1 MPPSAETLSSV
12 RCSAGPTGFPVK
24 QGLYDPR
31 FESDACGVGMIISI
45 DGIQTR
51 DTMDK
56 ASHAV
61 MCMSHR
67 GAEGSEPTS
76 GDGAGIMTGIPHELI
91 GSSVKEAAITLPK
104 PGHYAAGNVFFSHD
118 GLVRMQCKQTF
129 AEIAK
134 QQGLE
139 VLGWRPVPTDP
150 KLANVGPTA
159 MSRQPK
165 IEQALVTYVSEN
177 KDENGVDPNQDLVKF
192 ERACYLALKIAENR
206 IPYEKHF
213 YVCSLSPRLIVYKG
227 MLTPGQ
233 LFPYFCDLRDPGY
246 KTHFALTH
254 TRFSTNTFPSW
265 DRAQPL
271 RHLAHNGEINTLMGN
286 KNWMTAREGDLHSK
300 VVGVDLLS
308 QLYPIISDNTSD
320 SGALDNV
327 IEFMLQTGEYSL
339 PEIMMMVAPEP
350 WEADTMMSEEKK
362 GFYEWASNLMEPW
375 DGPALLS
382 FCDGRYAGAVLD
394 RNGLRPARYWL
405 TTDNYLI
412 MGSET
417 GVVPVQDSLIKEKGR
432 LQPGKML
439 LVDMEQHTFTRDE
452 VLKHKIVTTH
462 PYARWVEQEKIT
474 LKDLLK
480 ATTSS
485 MPDVPEFNEQTD
497 PRMRCMGYTL
507 EHLHM
512 LLQPM
517 VENAYEA
524 LGSMGNDAPLACLSK
539 QTRLPYEYF
548 KQLFA
553 QVTNPPIDPFREAI
567 IMSLKCPIGPCGNLL
582 VPDQEQCHRIEIETP
597 VITMQELHALKNMSM
612 GLRRLTQ
619 WKVATI
625 DLTFDRK
632 HGPVGLQA
640 TLRRICEEALRAMD
654 RGYRLLVLSD
664 RQMGPDRVPV
674 SSLIAV
680 GAVHQFLVQKKR
692 RLQVGL
698 VVETAEAR
706 EVHHMCVLAGYGAD
720 AICPYLVFEAME
732 QMRRKDMLAKTL
744 THEQMCANYVKATDT
759 GIRKVMS
766 KMGISTLKSYK
777 GAQVFEAVGL
787 HPDVV
792 QLCFTGTA
800 SRIKGVNWD
809 TLSSECL
816 ESHGRAWPMHDV
828 LREAV
833 LPDHGDYHFRNSG
846 EGHINDPGAIANLQD
861 AARMNSRDAFKEFS
875 RISNEQVKNCTI
887 RGLFALKSIRKI
899 PIDEVEPAAM
909 IVRRFCTGA
918 MSYGSISKEAHETLA
933 VAMNRIGGKSNTG
946 EGGENPERF
955 QKLPSGDSK
964 RSSIKQVASGR
975 FGVSIHYLTE
985 ADEIQIKMA
994 QGAKPGEGG
1003 ELPAHKVDEKI
1014 ASCRNSTPFVG
1025 LISPPP
1031 HHDIY
1036 SIEDLAQLIHDLKC
1050 ANPTA
1055 RISVKLVSK
1064 VGVGVIAS
1072 GVAKGHAEHITIS
1085 GHDGGTGA
1093 ASWTGIKHAGLP
1105 WELGLAETHQTLVL
1119 NDLRDRVTLQTD
1131 GQLRTGRDIVIASL
1145 LGADEFAFST
1155 APLIAMGCIMM
1166 RKCHLNTCPVGIATQ
1181 DPVLRQRFSGAPEHV
1196 VNFFFMLA
1204 EEVRQIMAGMGF
1216 RTMNEM
1222 CGRADML
1229 YVDRKA
1235 LNHKTKDLDLSV
1247 LMVPAFELRPGAGTI
1262 CTRPQDHG
1270 LEQRLDNKL
1279 IAELCAPSLAHKT
1292 PTKVTLPITNV
1303 DRDFGTTLSHEICK
1317 RYGPQGLPEGTIH
1330 INIHG
1335 SAGQSL
1341 GAFLTHGV
1349 TLELK
1354 GDANDYVGKGLSGG
1368 RIIVYPGDYASGYKS
1383 QENVVVGNVCLYGGV
1398 SGKAFFRGTTA
1409 ERFCVRNSGV
1419 TAVCEGV
1426 GDHGCEYMTGGHCV
1440 VLGRTGKN
1448 FAAGMSGGV
1457 AYVWDKDGTF
1467 DTRCNK
1473 QIVDLLGVTDRD
1485 EQGWLRGIITEFREA
1500 TMSEVAQEVLSN
1512 WSHHLREFVK
1522 VLPRDYARAMKQ
1534 KAERERAGIKG
1545 PVEKTPEEIAAMARV
1560 PDIEDVV
1567 ASVKKGAK
1575 LDKVRGFKLY
1585 PRQQDRYRPPAERVQ
1600 DFAELQMRPE
1610 PERLKVQAS
1619 RCMDC
1624 GIPFCSSQHSGCPI
1638 SNVIPKFN
1646 DFVFKGQMREALQE
1660 LLLTNNF
1667 PEFTGRVCPAPCE
1680 GACTLGITSPQVAIK
1695 SIECAIIDHAWE
1707 QGWMKPRE
1715 IKYRTNRYVT
1725 VIGSGPSGL
1734 AAADQLNRAGHTV
1747 TVYERTER
1755 VGGLL
1760 MYGIPNMKL
1769 DKSVVQRR
1777 VDLMAAEGV
1786 QFVTKAEVGV
1796 NVDVHLLLRNSH
1808 AMILATGATW
1818 PRDLPIKGRD
1828 LRGIFFAMDFLGSV
1842 TDGFPPAYLQTKG
1855 KDVIV
1860 IGGGDTGNDC
1870 IGTSMR
1876 QGANSVVSFEIM
1888 PKPPGGIT
1896 EEGKIDGRAPTNP
1909 WPQWPKIFRVD
1920 YGHEEVRNRDGS
1932 DPRQFNTMSKEFVD
1946 DGTGGV
1952 KGINTVQ
1959 VQWSQDTAGR
1969 WQMVE
1974 IPGTEKFYKADIVF
1988 LAMGFLGPEKAM
2000 IDQLEIRTD
2009 PRGNHSTPAGKYHT
2023 NVPRVYSCGDCR
2035 RGQSLVVWA
2044 INEGRQCARQ
2054 VDYDLMAETQLPLA
2068 GGIVRAPEQPPHR
2081 PEAVVSRM

>member
-1 MPPSAETLSSV
+1 MTMQGMKLTEGL
-12 RCSAGPTGFPVK
+12 TGFPVK
-24 QGLYDPR
+24 QGLYDPKY
-31 FESDACGVGMIISI
+31 EADSCGVGMIVSI
-45 DGIQTR
+45 DGEETR
-51 DTMDK
+51 VTMDK

-61 MCMSHR
+61 KCMSHR

-91 GSSVKEAAITLPK
+91 QNGVRESAIKLPS
-104 PGHYAAGNVFFSHD
+104 PGHYAVGNFFFSHD
-118 GLVRMQCKQTF
+118 GLVRMQSKQTF
-129 AEIAK
+129 ADIAH
-134 QQGLE
+134 QRGLE
-139 VLGWRPVPTDP
+139 VLGWRPVPVDP
-150 KLANVGPTA
+150 KGANVGPTA
-159 MSRQPK
+159 MSREPK
-165 IEQALVTYVSEN
+165 IEQALVTYISDA
-177 KDENGVDPNQDLVKF
+177 KDENGVDAKADLAEF
-192 ERACYLALKIAENR
+192 ERNCYLALKLAENR
-206 IPYEKHF
+206 IPYEKGF
-213 YVCSLSPRLIVYKG
+213 YICSLSPKVIVYKG
-227 MLTPGQ
+227 MLTPNQ

-286 KNWMTAREGDLHSK
+286 KNWMQAREGLLHSEYVK
-300 VVGVDLLS
+300 DLS
-308 QLYPIISDNTSD
+308 ALYPIISENTSD

-327 IEFMLQTGEYSL
+327 IEFMLQAGDYSL

-350 WEADTMMSEEKK
+350 WETDSYMAEDKK
-362 GFYEWASNLMEPW
+362 GFYEWASHLMEPW

-382 FCDGRYAGAVLD
+382 FCDGRYCGAVLD

-412 MGSET
+412 MGSEA
-417 GVVPVQDSLIKEKGR
+417 GVVPVPDAKIKEKGR

-439 LVDMEQHTFTRDE
+439 LVDMEKKTFTRDGD
-452 VLKHKIVTTH
+452 LKKQVAQRHPYSQWVKNEKIV
-462 PYARWVEQEKIT
+462 
-474 LKDLLK
+474 LSSLLK
-480 ATTSS
+480 G
-485 MPDVPEFNEQTD
+485 VGNIQIPEFDEQVD

-507 EHLHM
+507 EHLNM

-517 VENAYEA
+517 CENAYEA

-539 QTRLPYEYF
+539 QIRLPYEYF

-567 IMSLKCPIGPCGNLL
+567 IMSLRCPIGPCGNLL
-582 VPDQEQCHRIEIETP
+582 HPDHEQCQRIEIETP
-597 VITMQELHALKNMSM
+597 VITMQELEALRKLPQSNA
-612 GLRRLTQ
+612 RFVQ
-619 WKVATI
+619 WKVQTI

-632 HGPVGLQA
+632 QGPTGLQH
-640 TLRRICEEALRAMD
+640 TIRRVCDEALRAMD
-654 RGYRLLVLSD
+654 RGFRIIILSD
-664 RQMGPDRVPV
+664 RNMGKDRVPV
-674 SSLIAV
+674 STLIASS
-680 GAVHQFLVQKKR
+680 ALHQFLVQRKR
-692 RLQVGL
+692 RLGVAIVL
-698 VVETAEAR
+698 ETAEAR
-706 EVHHMCVLAGYGAD
+706 EVHHMCVLTGYGAD
-720 AICPYLVFEAME
+720 AICPYLVYESVEQLRRSGKLSKELSFEE
-732 QMRRKDMLAKTL
+732 
-744 THEQMCANYVKATDT
+744 MCRNYVKACDT
-759 GIRKVMS
+759 GLRKVMS

-816 ESHGRAWPMHDV
+816 EQHAKAWPFNQV
-828 LREAV
+828 VREAV
-833 LPDHGDYHFRNSG
+833 LPDVGDYHFRNQG
-846 EGHINDPGAIANLQD
+846 EGHINDPGAIAHLQD
-861 AARMNSRDAFKEFS
+861 AARTNSREAFKEFT
-875 RISNEQVKNCTI
+875 RITNEQVKNCTI
-887 RGLFALKSIRKI
+887 RGLFGLKSIRKI

-946 EGGENPERF
+946 EGGENPDRF
-955 QKLPSGDSK
+955 QRLPNGDTK

-975 FGVSIHYLTE
+975 FGVSIHYLAE

-1003 ELPAHKVDEKI
+1003 ELPAHKVDETI
-1014 ASCRNSTPFVG
+1014 AGCRNSTPYVG

-1036 SIEDLAQLIHDLKC
+1036 SIEDLAQLIYDLKC
-1050 ANPTA
+1050 ANPSA

-1131 GQLRTGRDIVIASL
+1131 GQLRTGRDIIIASL

-1196 VNFFFMLA
+1196 VNYFFMLA
-1204 EEVRQIMAGMGF
+1204 EEVRSIMAGMGF
-1216 RTMNEM
+1216 RSMSEM

-1229 YVDRKA
+1229 YVDRKN
-1235 LNHKTKDLDLSV
+1235 LNQKTKDLDLSV
-1247 LMVPAFELRPGAGTI
+1247 LLVPAFELRPGAGTQ
-1262 CTRPQDHG
+1262 CCREQDHE
-1270 LEQRLDNKL
+1270 LEKRLDNKL
-1279 IAELCAPSLAHKT
+1279 INELCVPALRHKK
-1292 PTKVTLPITNV
+1292 PVQVEMDITNI
-1303 DRDFGTTLSHEICK
+1303 DRDFATTLSHEIVK
-1317 RYGPQGLPEGTIH
+1317 AHGPEGLPEDTIR
-1330 INIHG
+1330 IKLKG

-1341 GAFLTHGV
+1341 GTFLAPGV
-1349 TLELK
+1349 TLELE

-1368 RIIVYPGDYASGYKS
+1368 KIVVAPGPYAAGYKS
-1383 QENVVVGNVCLYGGV
+1383 EDNVVVGNVCCYGGIA
-1398 SGKAFFRGTTA
+1398 GKAFFRGVAA

-1419 TAVCEGV
+1419 LAVCEGV
-1426 GDHGCEYMTGGHCV
+1426 GDHGCEYMTGGRVV
-1440 VLGRTGKN
+1440 VLGTTGKN
-1448 FAAGMSGGV
+1448 FAAGMSGGI
-1457 AYVWDKDGTF
+1457 AYIWDKEGNF

-1473 QIVDLLGVTDRD
+1473 QIVDLLGVTDRE
-1485 EQGWLRGIITEFREA
+1485 EQGWLRSVITEFRE
-1500 TMSEVAQEVLSN
+1500 TTQSEVAGTILSG
-1512 WSHHLREFVK
+1512 WSQHLQNFVK
-1522 VLPRDYARAMKQ
+1522 VLPRDYARAMKAKKEDE
-1534 KAERERAGIKG
+1534 KAGKKKAA
-1545 PVEKTPEEIAAMARV
+1545 EKTPQEIAEMARV

-1567 ASVKKGAK
+1567 KAVGQGKK
-1575 LDKVRGFKLY
+1575 LDKVKGFKLY
-1585 PRQQDRYRPPAERVQ
+1585 PRQPDRYRPTEERLH
-1600 DFAELQMRPE
+1600 DFEELTVRHE
-1610 PERLKVQAS
+1610 PERLKVQAA

-1624 GIPFCSSQHSGCPI
+1624 GVPFCSSQHSGCPI
-1638 SNVIPKFN
+1638 SNVIPKWN
-1646 DFVFKGQMREALQE
+1646 DFVFKGQMYEALQE

-1680 GACTLGITSPQVAIK
+1680 GACVLGITSPQIAIK

-1707 QGWMKPRE
+1707 QGWMKPRT
-1715 IKYRTNRYVT
+1715 IGYRTNRYVT

-1747 TVYERTER
+1747 TVYERTEK

-1760 MYGIPNMKL
+1760 TYGIPNMKL
-1769 DKSVVQRR
+1769 DKRVVQRR

-1786 QFVTKAEVGV
+1786 QFVTNAEVGV
-1796 NVDVHLLLRNSH
+1796 NVDIHLLLRNSH
-1808 AMILATGATW
+1808 ALVLATGATW
-1818 PRDLPIKGRD
+1818 PRDLPIKGRE
-1828 LRGIFFAMDFLGSV
+1828 LRGIFFAMDYLGSL
-1842 TDGFPPAYLQTKG
+1842 TDGYPPAYLNAKG
-1855 KDVIV
+1855 KNIVV

-1876 QGANSVVSFEIM
+1876 QGAKNVVSFEIM

-1896 EEGKIDGRAPTNP
+1896 DDGKIDGRAGTNP

-1920 YGHEEVRNRDGS
+1920 YGHEEVKSRTGS

-1946 DGTGGV
+1946 DGEGNV
-1952 KGINTVQ
+1952 KGIKTVQ
-1959 VQWSQDTAGR
+1959 VEWKQDNLGR

-1974 IPGTEKFYKADIVF
+1974 VPGSERFYEADLVF
-1988 LAMGFLGPEKAM
+1988 LAMGFLGPEKQL
-2000 IDQLEIRTD
+2000 IEQLEIRCD
-2009 PRGNHSTPAGKYHT
+2009 DRGNHATPQGQYQT

-2054 VDYDLMAETQLPLA
+2054 IDYDLMSLTDLPLP
-2068 GGIVRAPEQPPHR
+2068 GGVVRAPEQAPHR
-2081 PEAVVSRM
+2081 QTAVSSRM